1 MMNNM
6 RVNQLFSYYGKSP
19 VLQGISFDMKQG
31 EFLTVLGRNGV
42 GKTTLLKSL
51 MGLTDRCEG
60 ELAFGGND
68 LIKLSTSQRAH
79 MGIAYIPQGR
89 EIIPNF
95 TVRENI
101 LMGTFARSDGK
112 REIPGYLFD
121 MFPILDEFISRKGGD
136 LSGGQQQQLAIARA
150 LAMDP
155 KILLLDEP
163 TEGIQPNIV
172 RQIEDAI
179 IRLNKE
185 RGLGIILVE
194 QNVSFAR
201 RASDRFLVLDK
212 GRVVF
217 SGHSTD
223 LTDTVV
229 EKHLTF

>member
-1 MMNNM
+1 METM
-6 RVNQLFSYYGKSP
+6 RAKDLYSFYGKSP
-19 VLQGISFDMKQG
+19 VIQGVSFDLNPG
-31 EFLTVLGRNGV
+31 EFLAILGRNGV
-42 GKTTLLKSL
+42 GKTTLLKSI
-51 MGLTDRCEG
+51 MGLTHRCDGGLVFG
-60 ELAFGGND
+60 EHD
-68 LIKLSTSQRAH
+68 LLGLSTSQRAQL
-79 MGIAYIPQGR
+79 GIAYIPQGR
-89 EIIPNF
+89 EIIPSF

-101 LMGTFARSDGK
+101 LMGTFARPDG
-112 REIPGYLFD
+112 RRDIPEHLFE

-155 KILLLDEP
+155 KILILDEP

-172 RQIEDAI
+172 KQIEEAI

-194 QNVSFAR
+194 QNVPFAR

-212 GRVVF
+212 GRVVL

-223 LTDTVV
+223 LTDSVV